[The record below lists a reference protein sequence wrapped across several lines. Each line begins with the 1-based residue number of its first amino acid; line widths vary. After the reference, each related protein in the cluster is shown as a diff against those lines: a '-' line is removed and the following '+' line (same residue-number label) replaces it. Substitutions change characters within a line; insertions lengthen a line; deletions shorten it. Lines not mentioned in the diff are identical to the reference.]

1 MEQTEQII
9 PPDLFG
15 EHPRNLLERGKSEAC
30 ICGDHHCKAEMYF
43 LWDGAVRAYRIT
55 HDGKE
60 MTTGLYSTEFEWTL
74 ICVCGD
80 HNHFEALRP
89 STYIKISSD
98 SAARA
103 LAQYPAALEE
113 VLRQILERFESAFRA
128 QEDLAFR
135 DVATRLAHLLLTL
148 GEQFGQPS
156 QDGTSITLKLSQD
169 KLARMISTSRPTL
182 NIALKSLTES
192 GAITLK
198 KKKITLIDAQKLR
211 EFS

>member
-1 MEQTEQII
+1 M
-9 PPDLFG
+9 
-15 EHPRNLLERGKSEAC
+15 EAC
-30 ICGDHHCKAEMYF
+30 IGGEPGCEAAMYF

-60 MTTGLYSTEFEWTL
+60 ITTGLYSTEFDWIL

-80 HNHFEALRP
+80 HNHIEALRP

-103 LAQYPAALEE
+103 LAQYPSALEE
-113 VLRQILERFESAFRA
+113 VLRQILERFEGAFRA

-135 DVATRLAHLLLTL
+135 DVATRLARLLLTL

-156 QDGTSITLKLSQD
+156 ADGTRITLKLSQD
-169 KLARMISTSRPTL
+169 KLARMISTSRPTV
-182 NIALKSLTES
+182 NIALKSLTNS
-192 GAITLK
+192 GTISLK
-198 KKKITLIDAQKLR
+198 KKTITLLDAEKLR